1 MGSSLTSGWNQRGS
15 EAAESAEPFF
25 GRYGLSLDRLA
36 LAFAQA
42 LWPVANTV
50 SSAHG
55 GPRRGHNLLQAVS
68 RYKRYIRCA
77 FKSMIHHTP
86 APARPPTHIL
96 HPYHP
101 YATYASLFPHAHL
114 THTLPSTHPHHIL
127 GPPSHYTMTSYIF
140 VPSLSQ

>member
-1 MGSSLTSGWNQRGS
+1 MASEYSQGGIKAQRASLEDMASDWTV
-15 EAAESAEPFF
+15 AL
-25 GRYGLSLDRLA
+25 YRLA
-36 LAFAQA
+36 LAPVQA
-42 LWPVANTV
+42 LWLVADWTSPV
-50 SSAHG
+50 SYAHRCL
-55 GPRRGHNLLQAVS
+55 RRGHNLLQAVS
-68 RYKRYIRCA
+68 RYKRYVRYA